1 MRLVAS
7 HAMGHIPIS
16 PYSPPACLLACL
28 TELLRNEFYLVMLD
42 QTKIGD
48 LKGEVS
54 KDLYPNVPN
63 YGELPD
69 RMVFKFEAWVSKKDK
84 K

>member
-1 MRLVAS
+1 MPRA
-7 HAMGHIPIS
+7 IPS
-16 PYSPPACLLACL
+16 TENELPSSRADVGAGGTPSS
-28 TELLRNEFYLVMLD
+28 TERTEEELLRNEFYLVMLD

-69 RMVFKFEAWVSKKDK
+69 
-84 K
+84 